1 MNTVRSSIY
10 DGALGTVSA
19 ISKDCIQVTFD
30 HTPKLQFKIER
41 VRSMFQILRH
51 LYVYSKQF
59 PLILAFSVTIHGL
72 SLDCA
77 IVDLSS
83 DVLATGMAYVAM
95 SRVRTLAGLYLLA
108 FNPISIKVSREC
120 TEEVNRL
127 RKLYK
132 SDIPYIERTC
142 DRPLAFCLPFL
153 YCRKENR

>member
-95 SRVRTLAGLYLLA
+95 SRVRTLAGLYRSL
-108 FNPISIKVSREC
+108 SI
-120 TEEVNRL
+120 
-127 RKLYK
+127 
-132 SDIPYIERTC
+132 
-142 DRPLAFCLPFL
+142 
-153 YCRKENR
+153 